1 MVQSGSQ
8 LKMHVSFNHVFVE
21 NLFYRH
27 LWKLSSPKNVV
38 IYIWRLLVN
47 RLPTMDNL
55 LSRGVDVQYM
65 GSTVCPLC
73 QVCNEIMEHLFF
85 TCKFASIVWN
95 QCYSRLGLVTT
106 QHKDPIKNFHLHDCS
121 WLGSSK
127 NKVW

>member
-8 LKMHVSFNHVFVE
+8 LKMHVSFNHVSVE

-27 LWKLSSPKNVV
+27 LWKLSIPKNVV

-73 QVCNEIMEHLFF
+73 QVCNEIMEHLF
-85 TCKFASIVWN
+85 
-95 QCYSRLGLVTT
+95 YSMEPMLFSVGIGYDTT
-106 QHKDPIKNFHLHDCS
+106 
-121 WLGSSK
+121 
-127 NKVW
+127 